1 MSIIQKLKRPPD
13 IKGFSLI
20 EILIAMAVASIM
32 MILIVGA
39 YWTQA
44 RISREQQMVID
55 MQQNMRLAMNFL
67 KRDLMLAGYGL
78 DNDETFETADS
89 DVLEFSY
96 VADRDGIDNDDDGTT
111 DENDE
116 TETVFYELYDAQG
129 DGGSDLRRELRD
141 GPGDVPN
148 PRGQAIA
155 LDIEELEFFYA
166 MEDGSMTTAPA
177 DLEDIRAVGI
187 SFIARTAH
195 ETSSTDNQTY
205 TSFSGTEWGPY
216 NDGFQRQVI
225 TGMVECRNMLED

>member
-1 MSIIQKLKRPPD
+1 MSINQKLERPTD
-13 IKGFSLI
+13 NKGFTLI
-20 EILIAMAVASIM
+20 ELLIAMAVASIM
-32 MILIVGA
+32 MTLIVGA
-39 YWTQA
+39 YWTQT

-55 MQQNMRLAMNFL
+55 MQQNMRVAMNFL
-67 KRDLMLAGYGL
+67 KRDLMMAGYGL
-78 DNDETFETADS
+78 DNDDTFETADS

-96 VADRDGIDNDDDGTT
+96 VADRDGIDNDNDGTT
-111 DENDE
+111 DEGDE
-116 TETVFYELYDAQG
+116 TETVFYELYDAHSDG
-129 DGGSDLRRELRD
+129 DSDLRRELRD
-141 GPGDVPN
+141 GPGDEPK

-155 LDIEELEFFYA
+155 LNIEELEFLYTLV
-166 MEDGSMTTAPA
+166 DGTTTTDPA

-225 TGMVECRNMLED
+225 TGMVQCRNMFED